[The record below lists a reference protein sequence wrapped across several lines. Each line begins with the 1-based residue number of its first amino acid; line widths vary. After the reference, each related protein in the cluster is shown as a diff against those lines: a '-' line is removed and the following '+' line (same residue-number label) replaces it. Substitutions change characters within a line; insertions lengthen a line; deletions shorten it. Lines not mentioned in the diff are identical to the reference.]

1 MITNNRRS
9 SKRNEKEKDFWRQ
22 KAKDEVLAIENEAGR
37 MKTEKDNELGWER
50 RLNESNWVLECT
62 KGVAKLADKKFELM
76 TEENSFEMK
85 KSSKFKIEGDKL
97 RQIEKDR
104 KKQKEI
110 EAQKA
115 AEDGSIKPKGF
126 SFFGLFS
133 KSNEEEVKTEK
144 RIRNAEAARK
154 EEISMA
160 LVKKEEREKREVF
173 LKENGCYIKILE
185 RSLAELHNHRMPPH
199 HVPSQFSQLSSS
211 EEAVIESAREANLR
225 NHYDKPLVT
234 RLDNGPSRSI
244 QEVIQENRER
254 QKHVPAG
261 RYHNYRGSHILYPL
275 RDYPATVK
283 VILLKVYSYH
293 IKSYLFGFF

>member
-133 KSNEEEVKTEK
+133 KSNEVF
-144 RIRNAEAARK
+144 RIQIDSIWAR
-154 EEISMA
+154 
-160 LVKKEEREKREVF
+160 
-173 LKENGCYIKILE
+173 
-185 RSLAELHNHRMPPH
+185 
-199 HVPSQFSQLSSS
+199 
-211 EEAVIESAREANLR
+211 
-225 NHYDKPLVT
+225 HYKDT
-234 RLDNGPSRSI
+234 
-244 QEVIQENRER
+244 
-254 QKHVPAG
+254 
-261 RYHNYRGSHILYPL
+261 
-275 RDYPATVK
+275 
-283 VILLKVYSYH
+283 
-293 IKSYLFGFF
+293 YLFRKK